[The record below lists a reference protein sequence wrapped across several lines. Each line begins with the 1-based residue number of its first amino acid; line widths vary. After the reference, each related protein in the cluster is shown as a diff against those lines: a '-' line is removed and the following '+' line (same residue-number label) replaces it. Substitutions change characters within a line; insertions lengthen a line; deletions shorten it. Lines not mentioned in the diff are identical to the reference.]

1 MPKIKVT
8 TTRRPWTATGPL
20 ELGDEV
26 LVSDDEAEALVAN
39 GFAEVI
45 GEAAPKRRA
54 KAAAVD
60 NPDLPVDQ

>member
-8 TTRRPWTATGPL
+8 TTRRPWTSEGPL
-20 ELGDEV
+20 EQGAEV
-26 LVSDDEAEALVAN
+26 LVSDAEAEALVAN

-54 KAAAVD
+54 KVVD
-60 NPDLPVDQ
+60 NPDVPVDQ